1 MQGRVTSLFLVSIFL
16 ISFLSPLSYASN
28 PTREVD
34 VEIYLEPNGLSDDY
48 SIEVPVGEIV
58 SELEFDVLEQ
68 PHPINEVITLSKKS
82 DWANGAMLDGVDY
95 NQTGLRVLPNSYE
108 WDFEGSAQ
116 GWTFSGSAWNHGY
129 DTSLGQNSG
138 VHSGSS
144 AIYTYNG
151 NYPNYMGGPYWATSP
166 TIDCSAC
173 SGTWDFKYWKR
184 LGVESRSYDRA
195 YVQVTN
201 SNSGWVTVYQNPYG
215 SVNDNS
221 FSQSS
226 HDVSSYINGNSAFQ
240 VRFGLGSSDGSITY
254 TGWNVDDVTLEPRTN
269 AGTGSANWTSNPFG
283 PQETGSMK
291 THHGM
296 MSIDAEIPSGATMQW
311 SLIDADEG
319 TEIPGF
325 TNRIDFNADLAA
337 IDVEEHPRLQIKIF
351 MTSTAES
358 PIIHKIKFGGGLIQ
372 SFENGDGGWS
382 GYSTI
387 TNGLASGVDSLK
399 SPEWRVSYPFS
410 QVNFQSTIS
419 GSGTLEACF
428 TKINDC
434 NASSWTPVPQN
445 GILYLQ
451 EPSVYLNVR
460 WNGSGSYSFDHFEA
474 DLLRHSSPSNVQI
487 DIGMDGISEW
497 SMDRVGFGNW
507 GHQNE
512 MIDSNQ
518 SKLVTIGTSMNKAF
532 EFFYPHSS
540 SATTEYKSLGN
551 LQFYIT
557 PKNQPLGNLEIEF
570 YSNNNFIVSK
580 SVGSLAEPTKIIL
593 SDSEMSSLELDL
605 SSKTPDSTM
614 NGLDLHRIEVR
625 FSNSAQSELIVSGLS
640 IPYEYKARIAG
651 ESAAPIIS
659 AINSQLGLISASSG
673 FKLVKIPI
681 VIENTASLRILEYK
695 VETTGTPIPV
705 SMTILNETD
714 TLVAGEDWYEF
725 TSVFDLSALG
735 VSDAETY
742 FNDEGWESKFTLSG
756 NNWVRSMECSLSI
769 RVCNSQQGIIFGSFD
784 FSFDQSL
791 VEFYHK
797 VKIST
802 IWPNEE
808 GLVAYSAIIMQDIDS
823 QPTQYRLGLGN
834 SMGVERDITVV
845 DWGLSFEN
853 GSRNSI
859 LDAYIDP
866 SNECTIEVELVF
878 DNLSSHPR
886 SGVLNIGLL
895 VDGNVVDTTQDLS
908 DGVASLSFTP
918 NPLAVKIEIAI
929 SVAGLYDQ
937 KITWNTAKN
946 ATFIVDTISPVIIS
960 SNVAKFDHRPT
971 SEPLDLQ
978 FQIGDRP
985 VLPRHAYLHLEVDGG
1000 EHKILELDKPANLNG
1015 FQGYYSKIIDVSD
1028 YSQGDI
1034 LAGWL
1039 DVIDPAGHSLIDSGT
1054 RENPLFIIKFGPD
1067 GPPIISQ
1074 DGLDWTQEDYWL
1086 HPGQN
1091 YGLQIPMSDINGY
1104 GDIEAVSV
1112 DLGFGTDNDLTLQWS
1127 TIDGC
1132 SSQSETVNIVGC
1144 EILGNASYFDPLFV
1158 LEMTFELS
1166 WEFNPDTSV
1175 IRTVMVEVQDDAG
1188 QSYSQEMSRKWRYS
1202 SEMEVD
1208 FESVIFQYDN
1218 SYVAPGKPTKLF
1230 ADVVWSKGGQPIFEP
1245 IEISAA
1251 YSDYV
1256 FYGVSDN
1263 GSAEIEILASNY
1275 SGIYPLTIDL
1285 VNLPVGAID
1294 RTQDEKV
1301 VAWIVVDGNQPF
1313 VSSLISPNPFEQVQE
1328 RDWKQLQFELLVNE
1342 PEGLQI
1348 DSVKLHWLIVPRGIN
1363 LPEYALLGGN
1373 LSMSVIAGTGAGN
1386 SIPLATT
1393 IDMDAIIPEVSRENS
1408 WDLWIWVTGEDLSG
1422 QSISHTFNNK
1432 STPLAKLELA
1442 SRKSELILDSDSVI
1456 LSNEN
1461 PIVDNPVWINVTV
1474 ENIGHVDGIT
1484 SLRVEVVESGDQRR
1498 LIEIISLSVGANSS
1512 ESIDVKWVPGSAG
1525 AAWIEI
1531 STPDGKFV
1539 RTSPIQVEEDSS
1551 VFVIEGLEGANSA
1564 MLTGFGVIIFGM
1576 LGLLGYLVISG
1587 RQQDEV
1593 VFDESEFI

>member
-1 MQGRVTSLFLVSIFL
+1 MQGRMTSFFLVSIFL

-28 PTREVD
+28 PTRQVD

-58 SELEFDVLEQ
+58 SELEFEILEK

-82 DWANGAMLDGVDY
+82 DWANGAIMDGVDY

-116 GWTFSGSAWNHGY
+116 GWTFSGSAWSHGY
-129 DTSLGQNSG
+129 DTSLGQTSG
-138 VHSGSS
+138 VYSGSS

-184 LGVESRSYDRA
+184 LGVESASYDRA

-201 SNSGWVTVYQNPYG
+201 SNSAWITVYQNPYG
-215 SVNDNS
+215 TVNDGS
-221 FSQSS
+221 FSQST

-283 PQETGSMK
+283 PLETGSME

-296 MSIDAEIPSGATMQW
+296 MSIDAEIPTGAFMQW
-311 SLIDADEG
+311 SLVDADDG
-319 TEIPGF
+319 SEIPGF
-325 TNRIDFNADLAA
+325 SNRIDLNADLAA
-337 IDVEEHPRLQIKIF
+337 IDVEKHPRLQIKIH
-351 MTSTAES
+351 MSSTSES
-358 PIIHKIKFGGGLIQ
+358 PIIHKIKLGGGLIE
-372 SFENGDGGWS
+372 SFENGDGGWT
-382 GYSTI
+382 GYSSI
-387 TNGLASGVDSLK
+387 TNGLASGVDNLA
-399 SPEWRVSYPFS
+399 SPEWRFSHPFS
-410 QVNFQSTIS
+410 QVNFDSIIT

-428 TKINDC
+428 VKINDC
-434 NASSWTPVPQN
+434 AASDWTAIPQN
-445 GILYLQ
+445 GILYLDQ
-451 EPSVYLNVR
+451 PSVYLNVK
-460 WNGSGSYSFDHFEA
+460 WNGSGTYSFDYFEA
-474 DLLRHSSPSNVQI
+474 DILRHSSPKNVQI
-487 DIGMDGISEW
+487 DIGMDGIAEW
-497 SMDRVGFGNW
+497 SMDRLGFGAW
-507 GHQNE
+507 GHQNQ

-518 SKLVTIGTSMNKAF
+518 SKVVTIGTSMNKGF
-532 EFFYPHSS
+532 EFFYPHST
-540 SATTEYKSLGN
+540 SATSTYKSTGN
-551 LQFYIT
+551 LQFFIT
-557 PKNQPLGNLEIEF
+557 PKSQPLSNLEIEF

-580 SVGSLAEPTKIIL
+580 SVGSVSESTKIMFT
-593 SDSEMSSLELDL
+593 DSEMSSFQQDI
-605 SSKTPDSTM
+605 SSRNPNSTL
-614 NGLDLHRIEVR
+614 NDLDLHKIEVR
-625 FSNSAQSELIVSGLS
+625 FSNSAQSESIISGLS
-640 IPYEYKARIAG
+640 IPYEYKATISG
-651 ESAAPIIS
+651 ENSGPIIS

-673 FKLVKIPI
+673 FKLIKIPVI
-681 VIENTASLRILEYK
+681 IENAGSLRILEYK
-695 VETTGTPIPV
+695 VETTGSPIPV
-705 SMTILNETD
+705 SMTMLNETD

-725 TSVFDLSALG
+725 SSVFDLSGLG

-742 FNDEGWESKFTLSG
+742 FNNEGWESKFTLSG
-756 NNWVRSMECSLSI
+756 NNWVRSMECSLTIKS
-769 RVCNSQQGIIFGSFD
+769 CNSEQGIIFGSFD
-784 FSFDQSL
+784 YSFDQSL

-808 GLVAYSAIIMQDIDS
+808 GLVAYSAIIMQDINS

-834 SMGVERDITVV
+834 SMGVERDVTVI

-866 SNECTIEVELVF
+866 ANECTIEVEIAF
-878 DNLSSHPR
+878 NNLSSHPR

-895 VDGNVVDTTQDLS
+895 LDGTIVDTTQDLS
-908 DGVASLSFTP
+908 EGVATLTFTP
-918 NPLAVKIEIAI
+918 NPLAVKFEIAV

-946 ATFIVDTISPVIIS
+946 ATFISDAISPVIIS
-960 SNVAKFDHRPT
+960 SNVAKFDHKPT

-978 FQIGDRP
+978 FLIGDRP
-985 VLPRHAYLHLEVDGG
+985 VLPRHAYLHLQVDGG
-1000 EHKILELDKPANLNG
+1000 EHEIFELDKPVNLNG
-1015 FQGYYSKIIDVSD
+1015 FQGYYSKLIDVSE

-1039 DVIDPAGHSLIDSGT
+1039 EVIDPAGHSLIDSGT
-1054 RENPLFIIKFGPD
+1054 AEDPLFIIKFGPD
-1067 GPPIISQ
+1067 GPPTISQ
-1074 DGLDWTQEDYWL
+1074 DGLQWAQEDYWL
-1086 HPGQN
+1086 HPGQD
-1091 YGLQIPMSDINGY
+1091 YGLQIPMSDMNGY

-1112 DLGFGTDNDLTLQWS
+1112 DLGFGTDNSLKLTWS
-1127 TIDGC
+1127 ATDGC
-1132 SSQSETVNIVGC
+1132 SSQTTTISMVDCV
-1144 EILGNASYFDPLFV
+1144 ILGNTSYFDPFFV
-1158 LEMTFELS
+1158 LEMTFELG
-1166 WEFNPDTSV
+1166 WEFNPDTSI

-1208 FESVIFQYDN
+1208 LESVNFQNDN

-1230 ADVVWSKGGQPIFEP
+1230 ADIIWSKGGQAILEP
-1245 IEISAA
+1245 IEISAS

-1263 GSAEIEILASNY
+1263 GSAEIEIFASNY

-1285 VNLPVGAID
+1285 VNLPVGGID

-1328 RDWKQLQFELLVNE
+1328 RDWKQLQFEVLVNE
-1342 PEGLQI
+1342 PEGLQL
-1348 DSVKLHWLIVPRGIN
+1348 DSLKLHWLIVPRGIN
-1363 LPEYALLGGN
+1363 LPDYALLGGN
-1373 LSMSVIAGTGAGN
+1373 LSMTVIAGTGAGS
-1386 SIPLATT
+1386 SIPLAST

-1422 QSISHTFNNK
+1422 QSISDKFNNR
-1432 STPLAKLELA
+1432 SIPLAKLELA
-1442 SRKSELILDSDSVI
+1442 SRKSELVMDSDSVI
-1456 LSNEN
+1456 LSNDN
-1461 PIVDNPVWINVTV
+1461 PIVDNPVWINITV

-1484 SLRVEVVESGDQRR
+1484 SLRVEVVESGDERR
-1498 LIEIISLSVGANSS
+1498 LIEIISLPVGANSS
-1512 ESIDVKWVPGSAG
+1512 ESIDVKWVPESAG

-1539 RTSPIQVEEDSS
+1539 RTSPIQVKEDSS
-1551 VFVIEGLEGANSA
+1551 AFVIEGLEGANSA
-1564 MLTGFGVIIFGM
+1564 MLTGFVVIIFGM

-1587 RQQDEV
+1587 RNQDEV

>member
-201 SNSGWVTVYQNPYG
+201 TNSGWVTVYQNPYG

-434 NASSWTPVPQN
+434 TASGWTPVPQN

-518 SKLVTIGTSMNKAF
+518 SKLVTTGTSMNKAF

-540 SATTEYKSLGN
+540 SATAEYKSLGN

-1442 SRKSELILDSDSVI
+1442 SRKSELIMDSDSVI